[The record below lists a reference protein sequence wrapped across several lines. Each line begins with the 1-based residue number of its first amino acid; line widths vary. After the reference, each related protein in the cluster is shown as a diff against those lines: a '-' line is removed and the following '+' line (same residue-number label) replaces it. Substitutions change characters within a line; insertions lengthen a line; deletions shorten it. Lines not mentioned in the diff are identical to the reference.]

1 METEP
6 REAPLCADG
15 DAAAGKPRLHPAP
28 IHPAPK
34 RQLQA
39 GHLLDRR
46 RRAALRL
53 QFILFAQ
60 RRRAAL
66 RLTLRER
73 LEGVLLAREDRRS
86 RARERQ

>member
-15 DAAAGKPRLHPAP
+15 DAAAGKPRLHPA
-28 IHPAPK
+28 AK
-34 RQLQA
+34 RLLQA
-39 GHLLDRR
+39 CHLLDRR
-46 RRAALRL
+46 LRKASRL
-53 QFILFAQ
+53 QFILFAR